1 MPDKRKANSNNKTLQ
16 HSIMT
21 SLKRTNSDDPDFIN
35 LVALLD
41 QYLKIRDGE
50 EHTFY
55 NQFNKIDKIKHVIVC
70 YENDIAVGCGAFR
83 EKQSDTA
90 EIKRMY
96 VHPEH
101 RKKGIASQVLE
112 ALELWAAEINYT
124 YTVLETIKKQPE
136 AIALYQK
143 SGYTVIPN
151 YPPYEKVE
159 NSVCM
164 KKNL

>member
-1 MPDKRKANSNNKTLQ
+1 
-16 HSIMT
+16 MT

-41 QYLKIRDGE
+41 QDLKIRDGE

-55 NQFNKIDKIKHVIVC
+55 NQFNKIDKIKHAVVF

-83 EKQSDTA
+83 EKESDTV

-101 RKKGIASQVLE
+101 RKKGIASQVLK
-112 ALELWAAEINYT
+112 ALELWAAEINYP
-124 YTVLETIKKQPE
+124 YTILETGKKQPE

-143 SGYTVIPN
+143 SGYTLIPN
-151 YPPYEKVE
+151 YPPYENVE

-164 KKNL
+164 KKTLY